1 MIRLLADAPAVFQAA
16 PLPPILRLYEW
27 VGDDRDAREYRAHGR
42 KSSLVRYG
50 VRLAVRRILFPWLLA
65 VAGLRRPHFLYGSAG
80 RWIRIRFDP
89 RNGQFLSVYG
99 RRFQGRYE
107 PRVAGILAAVIPRD
121 RPAVFF
127 DVGSNWGHFPL
138 YAAGVAGPGLE
149 IHAFEPTRSSFAD
162 LRSSV
167 EQAGLEGRIHCH
179 HLAVGDRHGQVTMSM
194 PRRDMT
200 GLATVTGPATGP
212 GAVPCRPLDSL
223 DLPRP
228 DVLKVDVEGHEAAVF
243 RGARGMLGEMRPH
256 VIFESTLH
264 DGRGD
269 DVAALRILVE
279 CGYRLFEPVWETDE
293 GSGPGLTRDDHEAL
307 RRDLRTIV
315 LRPVT
320 VSERTLLPPAV
331 DLFACHESRL
341 GELTT

>member
-1 MIRLLADAPAVFQAA
+1 M
-16 PLPPILRLYEW
+16 
-27 VGDDRDAREYRAHGR
+27 
-42 KSSLVRYG
+42 
-50 VRLAVRRILFPWLLA
+50 
-65 VAGLRRPHFLYGSAG
+65 
-80 RWIRIRFDP
+80 
-89 RNGQFLSVYG
+89 SVYA

-107 PRVAGILAAVIPRD
+107 PRVAGILAAVIPRG

-138 YAAGVAGPGLE
+138 YAAAVAGPGLE

-167 EQAGLEGRIHCH
+167 EQAGLERQVRCH
-179 HLAVGDRHGQVTMSM
+179 HLAAGDRHEQVAMSV

-200 GLATVTGPATGP
+200 GLATVTGAATGP

-228 DVLKVDVEGHEAAVF
+228 DVIKIDVEGHEAAVF
-243 RGARGMLGEMRPH
+243 RGARRMLGEARPH

-269 DVAALRILVE
+269 HLAALRILLE
-279 CGYRLFEPVWETDE
+279 CGYRLFEPVWEVDE
-293 GSGPGLTRDDHEAL
+293 GSGPELTRDDHEAL

-315 LRPVT
+315 LRPTT
-320 VSERTLLPPAV
+320 VCERTLLPRAV
-331 DLFACHESRL
+331 DLFACHEGRL
-341 GELTT
+341 GELAT